1 METARETNPN
11 WSTIQE
17 VTAKLRQTEK
27 QAETIKDNL
36 RQLNSAW
43 AARPQL
49 HHIHRPREEQLDVVS
64 SQVERKARDLSDWPL
79 LLKKESGI
87 RRYLLACLGPSC
99 RGLRL
104 CGKGLGTSAS
114 PLSRD
119 EAALQD
125 KPPLRRSQLEALA
138 PTAPAGLK
146 QTENSSL
153 ASTSTGIV
161 SPPEL
166 PEEPCLERHAA
177 VDDAHEVP
185 QLIRVRA
192 DRQDVRETPRQQD
205 TLTTL
210 PEHLPRDLMQ
220 KYKFIDA
227 HSLGSG
233 AVARVC
239 RMQELETGRHVA
251 VKVVEKYPLQI
262 RNMITQM
269 EREIRVHKRLCH
281 PNILHLHA
289 CFEDSTHWYMVL
301 ELASRLV
308 NLLVRHP
315 WKRLRE
321 PQAGWLFG
329 QVVDGVSHLHQNGCV
344 HRDLKPDNVLMVED
358 CPKICDFGWCAEL
371 NEGQRRTF
379 CGTFDYMAPEVI
391 FGEGHGSEADVWSLG
406 ITLYEVCHLV
416 NCMLQRYPRQRYTAS
431 KVLEHKWLATF
442 FLKPKQAWPWSC
454 APSASKQSRFEAVQ
468 ISSGWRT
475 AAKPRAD
482 TGAALARVS
491 ATLAAARILDGRAGK
506 GIRREG
512 GRMKFREH
520 GLVVRR
526 QIRARQY
533 LIGPLAFNL
542 IPLNSQL
549 PVAMETLKQGRM
561 HLTSL
566 AESCSRGQCQLLCLR
581 TQAYPRAY
589 LDLSWGS
596 TLAHYE
602 IRAARLTYASKPR
615 KSGTTA
621 VTNRPTL
628 GWSVA
633 VEWNDE
639 EGTALNRNAH
649 FAQRSGRCPWTAM
662 HAEAESASVAMQ
674 GGAVSSG
681 RAPYPAHGAG
691 ITIAAGPFPMP
702 APGSPIIAGR
712 PVRKVAAPH
721 AAAPRSPRHV
731 ANAPQVGPM
740 APRAGPAA
748 PLGPCVRDSTPAAGR
763 PLNGQAVPAHPAH
776 AAPTVARGGAVVP
789 KGSMV
794 VHLPAGLPVR
804 PLQFLGS
811 HDGKGQKM
819 GMPLAPVLEQAH
831 QAQPSPRTAL
841 GPVKY

>member
-1 METARETNPN
+1 METTTETNPN
-11 WSTIQE
+11 WLYMQE

-49 HHIHRPREEQLDVVS
+49 HIHRPREEQPDVVS
-64 SQVERKARDLSDWPL
+64 SQVGRKARDLSDWPL
-79 LLKKESGI
+79 LLKKEAGI
-87 RRYLLACLGPSC
+87 RRHLMACLGPSC

-104 CGKGLGTSAS
+104 CGKGLGTFAS
-114 PLSRD
+114 PPSRD
-119 EAALQD
+119 EVALQD

-138 PTAPAGLK
+138 PAVPAGLK

-166 PEEPCLERHAA
+166 PEEPCLERHTA
-177 VDDAHEVP
+177 VDDAHELP

-192 DRQDVRETPRQQD
+192 DRQDVRDTPRQQD

-210 PEHLPRDLMQ
+210 PEHLPRDLTQ

-251 VKVVEKYPLQI
+251 VKVVEKYPLKI

-269 EREIRVHKRLCH
+269 EREIRVHKRLRH

-308 NLLVRHP
+308 NLLLRFP

-406 ITLYEVCHLV
+406 ITLYELLAGGTPFASQSAAGGRASTSETFQERIHKVDYILPNWFSSEVCHLV
-416 NCMLQRYPRQRYTAS
+416 NCMLQRYPHQRYTAS

-442 FLKPKQAWPWSC
+442 FLKPKQAVQAGARPPSLEPTPELPSPVPTQIWP
-454 APSASKQSRFEAVQ
+454 
-468 ISSGWRT
+468 
-475 AAKPRAD
+475 
-482 TGAALARVS
+482 VS
-491 ATLAAARILDGRAGK
+491 AAVPPHAGLPK
-506 GIRREG
+506 SLSRPELGIHPGACR
-512 GRMKFREH
+512 
-520 GLVVRR
+520 
-526 QIRARQY
+526 
-533 LIGPLAFNL
+533 
-542 IPLNSQL
+542 
-549 PVAMETLKQGRM
+549 
-561 HLTSL
+561 
-566 AESCSRGQCQLLCLR
+566 
-581 TQAYPRAY
+581 
-589 LDLSWGS
+589 
-596 TLAHYE
+596 AHYE
-602 IRAARLTYASKPR
+602 IRAAPCPGRQPSPIAEGHR
-615 KSGTTA
+615 
-621 VTNRPTL
+621 RPQ
-628 GWSVA
+628 
-633 VEWNDE
+633 
-639 EGTALNRNAH
+639 AH
-649 FAQRSGRCPWTAM
+649 FAQRS
-662 HAEAESASVAMQ
+662 

-691 ITIAAGPFPMP
+691 ITVAAGPFPTP

-731 ANAPQVGPM
+731 ANAPQVGPT

-748 PLGPCVRDSTPAAGR
+748 ALGPFDVRDSTPAGR
-763 PLNGQAVPAHPAH
+763 PLNGHAVPAHPAQ

-804 PLQFLGS
+804 PLQFLGP

-819 GMPLAPVLEQAH
+819 GMPLAPVLEQA
-831 QAQPSPRTAL
+831 QPSPRTAL
-841 GPVKY
+841 GPVKH

>member
-1 METARETNPN
+1 METATETNPN
-11 WSTIQE
+11 WLYLQE

-27 QAETIKDNL
+27 QAETIKENL

-49 HHIHRPREEQLDVVS
+49 HHIHRPREEQPDAVS

-79 LLKKESGI
+79 LLKKEAGI
-87 RRYLLACLGPSC
+87 RRHLMACLGPSC

-104 CGKGLGTSAS
+104 CGKGFRPSTPAG
-114 PLSRD
+114 
-119 EAALQD
+119 EARKAYQD
-125 KPPLRRSQLEALA
+125 QPQAAEPAERAKPAQ
-138 PTAPAGLK
+138 APAQTTPAANAQVHSFAPAVAQLSDK
-146 QTENSSL
+146 VQVQQPMCLQQTEHRQVQQQLLPKQQQQPQYFQHHYQLHRTQPGCEYQIQRQVQREYGAAMQRCMPDMGISQQPGPLDALPIQKDFGSTAHQQMEGVTAKLCQIEKQAETIKDNLRQLNSAWEVTAKLRQTEKQAETIKVGRKARDLSDWPLLLKKEAGISL
-153 ASTSTGIV
+153 CDVLNLKHWEWSRKYKSYR
-161 SPPEL
+161 PEL

-177 VDDAHEVP
+177 VDDAH
-185 QLIRVRA
+185 
-192 DRQDVRETPRQQD
+192 D

-210 PEHLPRDLMQ
+210 PEHLPRDLKQ

-251 VKVVEKYPLQI
+251 VKVVEKYPLKI

-269 EREIRVHKRLCH
+269 EREIRVHKRLRH

-308 NLLVRHP
+308 NLLLRFP

-321 PQAGWLFG
+321 P
-329 QVVDGVSHLHQNGCV
+329 QVVDGVSHLHQNGCGLEGCV

-416 NCMLQRYPRQRYTAS
+416 NCMLQRYPHQRYTAS

-442 FLKPKQAWPWSC
+442 FLKPKQALPWS
-454 APSASKQSRFEAVQ
+454 
-468 ISSGWRT
+468 
-475 AAKPRAD
+475 
-482 TGAALARVS
+482 LVS
-491 ATLAAARILDGRAGK
+491 ATLAYPQRVALM
-506 GIRREG
+506 EG
-512 GRMKFREH
+512 LERG
-520 GLVVRR
+520 
-526 QIRARQY
+526 
-533 LIGPLAFNL
+533 
-542 IPLNSQL
+542 
-549 PVAMETLKQGRM
+549 QGRINLLRI

-566 AESCSRGQCQLLCLR
+566 AESCSRGEHQLEAKVSAAVPPHAV
-581 TQAYPRAY
+581 TEAYPRAC

-602 IRAARLTYASKPR
+602 IRAES
-615 KSGTTA
+615 
-621 VTNRPTL
+621 
-628 GWSVA
+628 SVDHCKT
-633 VEWNDE
+633 W
-639 EGTALNRNAH
+639 NAH

-662 HAEAESASVAMQ
+662 HAEAESANVAVQ

-691 ITIAAGPFPMP
+691 ITVAAGPFPTP

-721 AAAPRSPRHV
+721 EMLGLTKLLEGLYLAGTRRLRDPVVFR
-731 ANAPQVGPM
+731 GP
-740 APRAGPAA
+740 
-748 PLGPCVRDSTPAAGR
+748 
-763 PLNGQAVPAHPAH
+763 
-776 AAPTVARGGAVVP
+776 
-789 KGSMV
+789 
-794 VHLPAGLPVR
+794 PVTE
-804 PLQFLGS
+804 L
-811 HDGKGQKM
+811 
-819 GMPLAPVLEQAH
+819 
-831 QAQPSPRTAL
+831 
-841 GPVKY
+841 

>member
-1 METARETNPN
+1 METATETNPN
-11 WSTIQE
+11 WLYLQE

-27 QAETIKDNL
+27 QAETIKENL

-49 HHIHRPREEQLDVVS
+49 HHIHRPREEQPDAVS

-79 LLKKESGI
+79 LLKKEAGI
-87 RRYLLACLGPSC
+87 RRHLMACLGPSC

-104 CGKGLGTSAS
+104 CGKGFRPSTPAG
-114 PLSRD
+114 
-119 EAALQD
+119 EARKAYQD
-125 KPPLRRSQLEALA
+125 QPQAAEPAERAKPAQ
-138 PTAPAGLK
+138 APAQTTPAANAQVHSFTPAVAQLSDK
-146 QTENSSL
+146 VQVQQPMCLQQTEHRQVQQQLLPKQQQQPQYFQHHYQLHRTQPGCEYQIQRQVQREYGAAMQRCMPDMGISQQPGPLDALPIQKAQDFGSTAHQQMEGVTAKLCQIEKQAETIKEVTAKLRQTEKQAETIKDTTIFDSSTARGLPDHNYTYTGHVKNSL
-153 ASTSTGIV
+153 TWFPV
-161 SPPEL
+161 RPEL
-166 PEEPCLERHAA
+166 PEEPCLERHTA
-177 VDDAHEVP
+177 VDDAHELP

-192 DRQDVRETPRQQD
+192 DRQDVRDTPRQQD

-210 PEHLPRDLMQ
+210 PEHLPRDLTQ

-251 VKVVEKYPLQI
+251 VKVVEKYPLKI

-269 EREIRVHKRLCH
+269 EREIRVHKRLRH

-308 NLLVRHP
+308 NLLLRFP

-406 ITLYEVCHLV
+406 ITLYELLAGGTPFASQSAAGGRASTSETFQERIHKVDYILPNWFSSEVCHLV
-416 NCMLQRYPRQRYTAS
+416 NCMLQRYPHQRYTAS

-442 FLKPKQAWPWSC
+442 FLKPKQAGARPPSLEPTPELPSPVPTQIWP
-454 APSASKQSRFEAVQ
+454 
-468 ISSGWRT
+468 
-475 AAKPRAD
+475 
-482 TGAALARVS
+482 VS
-491 ATLAAARILDGRAGK
+491 AAVPPHAGLPK
-506 GIRREG
+506 SLSRPELGIHPGACR
-512 GRMKFREH
+512 
-520 GLVVRR
+520 
-526 QIRARQY
+526 
-533 LIGPLAFNL
+533 
-542 IPLNSQL
+542 
-549 PVAMETLKQGRM
+549 
-561 HLTSL
+561 
-566 AESCSRGQCQLLCLR
+566 
-581 TQAYPRAY
+581 
-589 LDLSWGS
+589 
-596 TLAHYE
+596 AHYE
-602 IRAARLTYASKPR
+602 IRAAPCPGRQPSPIAEGHR
-615 KSGTTA
+615 
-621 VTNRPTL
+621 RPQ
-628 GWSVA
+628 
-633 VEWNDE
+633 
-639 EGTALNRNAH
+639 AH
-649 FAQRSGRCPWTAM
+649 FAQRS
-662 HAEAESASVAMQ
+662 

-691 ITIAAGPFPMP
+691 ITVAAGPFPTP

-721 AAAPRSPRHV
+721 
-731 ANAPQVGPM
+731 
-740 APRAGPAA
+740 
-748 PLGPCVRDSTPAAGR
+748 VRCR
-763 PLNGQAVPAHPAH
+763 V
-776 AAPTVARGGAVVP
+776 
-789 KGSMV
+789 
-794 VHLPAGLPVR
+794 
-804 PLQFLGS
+804 
-811 HDGKGQKM
+811 
-819 GMPLAPVLEQAH
+819 
-831 QAQPSPRTAL
+831 
-841 GPVKY
+841 